1 MAVCENSSRI
11 LFSPNPYIRSIEHP
25 VYLLGVLL
33 LALVLHGGETGV
45 AEELRVDLWGETGEK
60 RRRGEVGA
68 RSEEIEIE
76 SGDSGEL
83 VGGGGGK
90 GVEYAPEGHEPRAGA
105 SASGNP
111 KATGGVARRYGGRRG
126 RDDTPGGFAH
136 LSSLAAR

>member
-1 MAVCENSSRI
+1 MKIVHVFYSVPTPIYVPLNIQCIYWVFFFLRWFFTAAKRALRRNFGSTC
-11 LFSPNPYIRSIEHP
+11 
-25 VYLLGVLL
+25 GVKR
-33 LALVLHGGETGV
+33 VKRGGGERWVRGQ
-45 AEELRVDLWGETGEK
+45 K
-60 RRRGEVGA
+60 RY
-68 RSEEIEIE
+68 E

-126 RDDTPGGFAH
+126 RDDTPGGFAP